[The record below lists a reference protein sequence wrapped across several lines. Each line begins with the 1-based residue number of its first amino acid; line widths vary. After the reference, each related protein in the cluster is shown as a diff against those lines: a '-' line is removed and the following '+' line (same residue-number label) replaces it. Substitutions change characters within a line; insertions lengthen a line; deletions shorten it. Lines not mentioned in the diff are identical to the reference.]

1 MAQVVCRCDP
11 TAVIPPPDVVSNAV
25 KKGPCCDLSS
35 RLRAGIRCGC
45 CATVRCQVIFKNG
58 HFSWN
63 QYDHYN
69 AGMNKIATALIPLI
83 TVDRQA
89 DRPLHR
95 QIYDAF
101 RAAIL
106 RGELRSAQQVPS
118 TRVLARELGVSR
130 IPVVGA
136 YEELLSEGYFESRTG
151 SGTFVSRSLPEKLT
165 LCEPDASQAQSA
177 QAARAGSQ
185 RSDALPPLDNS
196 PWLLGKGAF
205 SVGQLAY
212 DHFPIQIWSRL
223 LARQAR
229 SLRPASLQYGL
240 SGGRMD
246 LRETLAG
253 YLRSARGVRCEPEQ
267 ILVVGGSQQALQI
280 AALALLDPGDKVWME
295 EPGYWLA
302 QRVFALAGARL
313 IPVPVDAEG
322 MNVAAGISL
331 ARKARVAFVTPSHQF
346 PLGATMSLPR
356 RLQLIEW
363 ARSNDAWV
371 IEDDYDSEYRYESR
385 PIASLQGLDPDARVI
400 YIGTFS
406 KVLFP
411 SMRIGYMVV
420 PHDLLSRF
428 ISVRQAID
436 VTQADLHQAVL
447 NEFINEGHFARH
459 IRRTRVLYGQRRTL
473 LEENIRKGCGEEFEI
488 LGDQSGM
495 HLTVAARKPMDDRAI
510 AMRAAQRKL
519 WLWPLSPYY
528 LGPQAR
534 QGFLLGFAGVA
545 TEDIPRSVRLLLQV
559 MRER

>member
-1 MAQVVCRCDP
+1 MD
-11 TAVIPPPDVVSNAV
+11 
-25 KKGPCCDLSS
+25 
-35 RLRAGIRCGC
+35 
-45 CATVRCQVIFKNG
+45 
-58 HFSWN
+58 
-63 QYDHYN
+63 
-69 AGMNKIATALIPLI
+69 KIATALIPLI
-83 TVDRQA
+83 SVDRSA

-106 RGELRSAQQVPS
+106 RGDLRSAQQVPS

-165 LCEPDASQAQSA
+165 MCEPGTSRSPAVQPHTRS
-177 QAARAGSQ
+177 GSQ
-185 RSDALPPLDNS
+185 RSDALVPLDNS

-212 DHFPIQIWSRL
+212 EHFPIQVWSRL

-229 SLRPASLQYGL
+229 SLRTTSLQYGP

-246 LRETLAG
+246 LRATLAN

-267 ILVVGGSQQALQI
+267 IFVVSGSQQALQI

-302 QRVFALAGARL
+302 QRVFALAGAR
-313 IPVPVDAEG
+313 IVPVPVDAEG
-322 MNVAAGISL
+322 MDVAAGIAL
-331 ARKARVAFVTPSHQF
+331 ARKARMAFVTPSHQF

-356 RLQLIEW
+356 RLQLIDW

-371 IEDDYDSEYRYESR
+371 IEDDYDSEYRYQSR
-385 PIASLQGLDPDARVI
+385 PIASLQGLDPQARVI
-400 YIGTFS
+400 YVGTFS

-411 SMRIGYMVV
+411 SLRIGYMVV

-428 ISVRQAID
+428 
-436 VTQADLHQAVL
+436 
-447 NEFINEGHFARH
+447 
-459 IRRTRVLYGQRRTL
+459 
-473 LEENIRKGCGEEFEI
+473 
-488 LGDQSGM
+488 
-495 HLTVAARKPMDDRAI
+495 
-510 AMRAAQRKL
+510 
-519 WLWPLSPYY
+519 LS
-528 LGPQAR
+528 
-534 QGFLLGFAGVA
+534 
-545 TEDIPRSVRLLLQV
+545 
-559 MRER
+559 

>member
-1 MAQVVCRCDP
+1 
-11 TAVIPPPDVVSNAV
+11 
-25 KKGPCCDLSS
+25 
-35 RLRAGIRCGC
+35 
-45 CATVRCQVIFKNG
+45 VIFKND

-63 QYDHYN
+63 QDDHYN
-69 AGMNKIATALIPLI
+69 TPMDKIATALVPLI
-83 TVDRQA
+83 SVDRHA

-106 RGELRSAQQVPS
+106 RGDLRSAQQVPS

-165 LCEPDASQAQSA
+165 LCEPGAASSPAMQS
-177 QAARAGSQ
+177 RTRSGSQ
-185 RSDALPPLDNS
+185 RSDALAPIDNA
-196 PWLLGKGAF
+196 PWLLAKGAF

-212 DHFPIQIWSRL
+212 EHFPIQVWSRL

-229 SLRPASLQYGL
+229 NLRTTSLQYGPA
-240 SGGRMD
+240 GGRMD
-246 LRETLAG
+246 LRETLAN

-267 ILVVGGSQQALQI
+267 IFVVSGSQQALQI

-313 IPVPVDAEG
+313 VPVPVDAEG
-322 MNVAAGISL
+322 MNVAAGVAL
-331 ARKARVAFVTPSHQF
+331 ARKARLAFVTPSHQF

-356 RLQLIEW
+356 RLQLIDW

-371 IEDDYDSEYRYESR
+371 IEDDYDSEYRYQSR
-385 PIASLQGLDPDARVI
+385 PIASLQGLDPEARVI

-411 SMRIGYMVV
+411 SLRIGYMVV
-420 PHDLLSRF
+420 PPDLLSRF
-428 ISVRQAID
+428 LSVRQTID
-436 VTQADLHQAVL
+436 VTQSDLHQAVL

-459 IRRTRVLYGQRRTL
+459 IRRTRMLYAERRSV
-473 LEENIRKGCGEEFEI
+473 LEECVLKNFGDEFEI
-488 LGDQSGM
+488 MGDQSGM
-495 HLTVAARKPMDDRAI
+495 HLTVAAREPMDDRAI
-510 AMRAAQRKL
+510 ALRAAERKL

-528 LGPQAR
+528 LGPQPR

-545 TEDIPRSVRLLLQV
+545 TEDIPRAVRQFLQV
-559 MRER
+559 MREG